1 MKCEEF
7 EAVMVDYLDNKL
19 EEERKREIE
28 KHLESCEKCLDELK
42 DVQQVLKLISRDTI
56 EKPDDSMRI
65 NFYHMLHSELN
76 KNEARKISSSHNS
89 PDRWYNRSI
98 YRYAAGIA
106 LLLGGTFLGIIIY
119 SLIVNSSQ
127 GNKLTQL
134 QSEVT
139 ALKKAAMFT
148 MLKEESSSNRIL
160 AVSYADDIETPDQNI
175 IDALVKTLNTD
186 KNVNVRLSA
195 AYALSKFAGQR
206 SVSDSLVK
214 SLTHQTDPIL
224 QVTLIN
230 ILVDRKER
238 SALNPIQRIIK
249 DENTLKEVKTIAE
262 EKVKMLI

>member
-7 EAVMVDYLDNKL
+7 EAIMIDYLDNKL
-19 EEERKREIE
+19 EEGRKQEIE

-42 DVQQVLKLISRDTI
+42 DVQQVLKLISKDKI

-65 NFYHMLHSELN
+65 NFYHMLHSEIN
-76 KNEARKISSSHNS
+76 KNEVRRISSHHTT

-119 SLIVNSSQ
+119 SLIMNSSQ
-127 GNKLTQL
+127 GNKLAQL

-160 AVSYADDIETPDQNI
+160 AVSYADDIEAPDQNI

-214 SLTHQTDPIL
+214 SLSLQTDPIL

-238 SALNPIQRIIK
+238 SALNPIQQIIK